1 MATLFNIYLFL
12 CLIYLMFL
20 AYENI
25 VKKIKERKEGKNTY
39 GIYVMDK
46 NIRLRI
52 NEISFKKTLEII
64 TNNYVENRTIL
75 IVTEDSAEPIK
86 LNVEEKFDGL
96 FSERYESFKKY
107 VGSQLQKG
115 SEFSIVS
122 KENSKKDFYI
132 NLYKLQK

>member
-39 GIYVMDK
+39 GIYAMNK
-46 NIRLRI
+46 NIHLRI
-52 NEISFKKTLEII
+52 NEISFKKALGII
-64 TNNYVENRTIL
+64 TDNYVENKTVL

-115 SEFSIVS
+115 SEISIVS
-122 KENSKKDFYI
+122 KENPKKDFYI
-132 NLYKLQK
+132 NLYKL

>member
-1 MATLFNIYLFL
+1 
-12 CLIYLMFL
+12 MFL

-25 VKKIKERKEGKNTY
+25 VKKIKERKEDKNTY
-39 GIYVMDK
+39 GIYAMDK

-52 NEISFKKTLEII
+52 NEISFKKALGII
-64 TNNYVENRTIL
+64 TDNYVENKTVL

-115 SEFSIVS
+115 SEISIVS
-122 KENSKKDFYI
+122 KENPKKDFYI
-132 NLYKLQK
+132 NFYKL